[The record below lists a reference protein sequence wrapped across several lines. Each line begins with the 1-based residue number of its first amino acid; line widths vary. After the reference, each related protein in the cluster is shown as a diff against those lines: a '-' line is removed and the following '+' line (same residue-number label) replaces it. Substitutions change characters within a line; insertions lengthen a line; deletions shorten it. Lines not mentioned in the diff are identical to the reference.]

1 MGVARYDM
9 TDNGED
15 QDSKEAVLSLGAMYK
30 PVQNLKV
37 TAAITSEMK
46 RAENGDP
53 EQAPK

>member
-1 MGVARYDM
+1 M